1 MVTCSRYGN
10 HAAQSF
16 LLMSTTERTGRPRG
30 QAGIIAA
37 MAVAAMLGL
46 ANPGVGA
53 PAGISLVEWPG
64 HPTARVEIVLPY
76 PAGQEVLAHYTEHL
90 AWLNAMGAKARDA
103 DRHSNAWTNAYAVGY
118 WLSGAPDDLPELLR
132 ALSGVFDPL
141 DLPQDFAAEER
152 GILLR
157 EYDHRMADNPDA
169 KADAALD
176 AFLYAGNRMA
186 ASLIGTPAA
195 IGALDYDAARA
206 LHAETHRPGNARLVV
221 IGDIRPRQVRRALR
235 QAGWPRATGDGAA
248 TLPPAFDLAAP
259 DRIVLRDPEPDAA
272 PRLIWRKVVTLP
284 EPMPF
289 DLLEAQAAL
298 LGDILYS
305 NLPGGLAG
313 PLRFDAA
320 IASRFDVDVWP
331 IDADN
336 VEIGFRAAPDR
347 GVSLTDLQAA
357 FEAALAA
364 SAAAGIPQ
372 ATYDRALARFDF
384 WPDWNDP
391 AETAAWMADYM
402 LDRVSAL
409 REPLAERALRHLDRG
424 LSLETTNALLRQL
437 AGDGRTAIAFIGPE
451 DSFE

>member
-1 MVTCSRYGN
+1 VHGEP
-10 HAAQSF
+10 
-16 LLMSTTERTGRPRG
+16 TEGTGRPRG
-30 QAGIIAA
+30 QAGRIAA
-37 MAVAAMLGL
+37 MAAAAMLGL

-64 HPTARVEIVLPY
+64 HPAARVEIVLPY

-118 WLSGAPDDLPELLR
+118 WLSGAPEDLPELLR

-141 DLPQDFAAEER
+141 ELPRDFAAEER

-186 ASLIGTPAA
+186 ASPIGTPAA

-221 IGDIRPRQVRRALR
+221 IGDITPRQVRRAMR

-248 TLPPAFDLAAP
+248 TLPPAFDPAAP

-298 LGDILYS
+298 LGDILFS

-331 IDADN
+331 IDEDTI
-336 VEIGFRAAPDR
+336 EIGFRASPDR
-347 GVSLTDLQAA
+347 GVSLATLQAA

-364 SAAAGIPQ
+364 TAAAGIPED
-372 ATYDRALARFDF
+372 THRRALDRVDF
-384 WPDWNDP
+384 WPDWDDP
-391 AETAAWMADYM
+391 EDTAAWRAAYV
-402 LDRVSAL
+402 LDRVSRL
-409 REPLAERALRHLDRG
+409 REPLSERALKRLDRG
-424 LSLETTNALLRQL
+424 LSRETTNALLRRL
-437 AGDGRTAIAFIGPE
+437 AGAGRTAIAFIGPE